1 MQLIHAM
8 PLIWKQ
14 RIDES
19 RKNAETNYVLQ
30 DHYLIKNT
38 RVIVL
43 EKLTAR
49 EIYSNIIRQYT
60 PISQKYFGKV
70 FPNENFNWKKIY
82 ILPRVATASSF
93 QLNFQYK
100 ILHNILYLNKMFF
113 NFGKTKKTSV
123 LILSVI

>member
-14 RIDES
+14 RKNES

-43 EKLTAR
+43 EKLTVR
-49 EIYSNIIRQYT
+49 EIYSNYHQAIHT
-60 PISQKYFGKV
+60 N
-70 FPNENFNWKKIY
+70 FPKIFWQ
-82 ILPRVATASSF
+82 SF
-93 QLNFQYK
+93 SK
-100 ILHNILYLNKMFF
+100 
-113 NFGKTKKTSV
+113 
-123 LILSVI
+123 

>member
-1 MQLIHAM
+1 MNKNCNFESWETFKNKYHLDNELYFQLMQLIHAM

-14 RIDES
+14 RINES

-49 EIYSNIIRQYT
+49 EIYSNYHQAIHT
-60 PISQKYFGKV
+60 N
-70 FPNENFNWKKIY
+70 FPKIFWQ
-82 ILPRVATASSF
+82 SF
-93 QLNFQYK
+93 SK
-100 ILHNILYLNKMFF
+100 
-113 NFGKTKKTSV
+113 
-123 LILSVI
+123 

>member
-14 RIDES
+14 RINES

-30 DHYLIKNT
+30 DHYLIKDT

-49 EIYSNIIRQYT
+49 EIYANYHQAMHT
-60 PISQKYFGKV
+60 N
-70 FPNENFNWKKIY
+70 FPKIFWQ
-82 ILPRVATASSF
+82 SF
-93 QLNFQYK
+93 SK
-100 ILHNILYLNKMFF
+100 
-113 NFGKTKKTSV
+113 
-123 LILSVI
+123 